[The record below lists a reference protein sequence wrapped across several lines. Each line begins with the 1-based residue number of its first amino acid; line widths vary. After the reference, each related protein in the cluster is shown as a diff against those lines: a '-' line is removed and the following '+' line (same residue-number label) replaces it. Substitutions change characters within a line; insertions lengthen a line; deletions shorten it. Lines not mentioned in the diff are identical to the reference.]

1 MMFSSL
7 RARLWLSYTWLITTA
22 LGITALILIVY
33 LIRSP
38 LASRQTL
45 TQLNTVATVIL
56 ENPQANLAKL
66 PAEELQ
72 PLLTAYDQNFGV
84 RLLVVEITRTG
95 RSILADSRVD
105 STAALDTSDLRL
117 VVNNQSIRDA
127 NGVPWLATAKRLGE
141 SRWLVVTAPRPKLT
155 VLALICDDL
164 FLPFFEAGAIA
175 FLLSLV
181 AAYSLARWVGNP
193 LQRMLNTA
201 RSFPT
206 GKQKHLPLEG
216 PREVKDLTRAFNDMT
231 SRVQS
236 SQDSQREFV
245 ANVSHELKT
254 PLTSIQGFAQA
265 ILDGTADTDE
275 SRKQA
280 ATIIYNEAG
289 RMHRMVLDLLD
300 LARLDAGTIEFQRAA
315 VDINALLHTILE
327 KFTPQAKKANIL
339 LSQEGEIS
347 QPILGDGD
355 RLAQVFTNLVDN
367 ALKFTPAG
375 GQVVIHANQGENKA
389 EITVSDTG
397 IGIPSEALP
406 SIFDRFYQADS
417 SRRGGEKHGA
427 GLGLAI
433 AREIVQAH
441 GGTISVRSEPGKG
454 SSFTVQLPIITP
466 EMTTIVAKRKR

>member
-1 MMFSSL
+1 MFSSL
-7 RARLWLSYTWLITTA
+7 RARLWLSYAWLIITA

-95 RSILADSRVD
+95 RSILADSRAD
-105 STAALDTSDLRL
+105 STAALEIGDLRIAG
-117 VVNNQSIRDA
+117 NNQSVKDL
-127 NGVPWLATAKRLGE
+127 NGIPWLATAKRLGE

-155 VLALICDDL
+155 VLALIRDEL

-175 FLLSLV
+175 FLLSLI
-181 AAYSLARWVGNP
+181 AAYSLARWVGSP

-201 RSFPT
+201 RSFPS
-206 GKQKHLPLEG
+206 GEQKRLPLEG
-216 PREVKDLTRAFNDMT
+216 PREVKDLTRAFNEMT
-231 SRVQS
+231 SRVQA

-265 ILDGTADTDE
+265 ILDGTADTDQ

-300 LARLDAGTIEFQRAA
+300 LARLDAGTVEFQRAA
-315 VDINALLHTILE
+315 VDINALLHNILE
-327 KFTPQAKKANIL
+327 KFTPQAQKANIL

-367 ALKFTPAG
+367 ALKFTPPR
-375 GQVVIHANQGENKA
+375 GQVRLLASQVEDKA
-389 EITVSDTG
+389 EVTVNDTG

-406 SIFDRFYQADS
+406 AIFNRFYQADT
-417 SRRGGEKHGA
+417 SRKGGEKHGA

-433 AREIVQAH
+433 AREIIQAH
-441 GGTISVRSEPGKG
+441 GGTISVRSEPARG
-454 SSFTVQLPIITP
+454 SSFTVRLPILTP
-466 EMTTIVAKRKR
+466 ETTTIVAKRKR

>member
-155 VLALICDDL
+155 VLALIRDDL

>member
-1 MMFSSL
+1 MFSSL
-7 RARLWLSYTWLITTA
+7 RARLWLSYAWLIITA

-95 RSILADSRVD
+95 RSILADSRAD
-105 STAALDTSDLRL
+105 STAALEIGDLRI
-117 VVNNQSIRDA
+117 VGNNQSVKDL
-127 NGVPWLATAKRLGE
+127 NGIPWLATAKRLGE

-155 VLALICDDL
+155 VLALIRDEL

-175 FLLSLV
+175 FLLSLI
-181 AAYSLARWVGNP
+181 AAYSLARWVGSP

-201 RSFPT
+201 RSFPS
-206 GKQKHLPLEG
+206 GEQKRLPLEG
-216 PREVKDLTRAFNDMT
+216 PREVKDLTRAFNEMT
-231 SRVQS
+231 SRVQA

-265 ILDGTADTDE
+265 ILDGTADTDQ

-300 LARLDAGTIEFQRAA
+300 LARLDAGTVEFQRAA
-315 VDINALLHTILE
+315 VDINALLHNILE
-327 KFTPQAKKANIL
+327 KFTPQAQKANIL

-367 ALKFTPAG
+367 ALKFTPPG
-375 GQVVIHANQGENKA
+375 GQVRLLASQVEDKA
-389 EITVSDTG
+389 EVTVNDTG

-406 SIFDRFYQADS
+406 AIFNRFYQADT
-417 SRRGGEKHGA
+417 SRKGGEKHGA

-433 AREIVQAH
+433 AREIIQAH
-441 GGTISVRSEPGKG
+441 GGTISVRSEPARG
-454 SSFTVQLPIITP
+454 SSFTVRLPILTP
-466 EMTTIVAKRKR
+466 ETTTIVAKRKR

>member
-1 MMFSSL
+1 MFSSL

-117 VVNNQSIRDA
+117 VVNNQSIRDV

-155 VLALICDDL
+155 VLALIRDDL

-441 GGTISVRSEPGKG
+441 GGTISVRSELGKG

>member
-1 MMFSSL
+1 MFSSL

-155 VLALICDDL
+155 VLALIRDDL